1 VDIEHAVAATD
12 LNKTSRPILQEVPS
26 KRNGGAYRTGTDW
39 LFCSNK
45 ITCVCAYLPMLE
57 LQKLKIPA
65 CLKKLL
71 RTRPPAEAMAGYRPE
86 DRGNI
91 LSNHS

>member
-1 VDIEHAVAATD
+1 VDIGHAVAATD
-12 LNKTSRPILQEVPS
+12 LNKTSRPTLRDVPS
-26 KRNGGAYRTGTDW
+26 KRNGGAYRTGTDL

-45 ITCVCAYLPMLE
+45 PRVCAYLPMLE
-57 LQKLKIPA
+57 LQQLNIPA

-71 RTRPPAEAMAGYRPE
+71 RTRPPAGAMAGYHPE